1 MGGEAL
7 KRCLGRRPPD
17 AGASMYRKCLIVFLS
32 LFLLV
37 LSKLAASYSQTTTVA
52 HSDTPQ
58 CASKGVPERSVFQC
72 AAP

>member
-7 KRCLGRRPPD
+7 KRCLGRRPSD

-37 LSKLAASYSQTTTVA
+37 LSKLAASYSQPAVA
-52 HSDTPQ
+52 HSDSPQ
-58 CASKGVPERSVFQC
+58 CAANGVPERSVFQC

>member
-7 KRCLGRRPPD
+7 KRCLGQRPTD
-17 AGASMYRKCLIVFLS
+17 AGASMYRQCLIVFLS

-37 LSKLAASYSQTTTVA
+37 LSKLAASYSQTTVA
-52 HSDTPQ
+52 HNDAPQ
-58 CASKGVPERSVFQC
+58 CAPKNEPERSALQC